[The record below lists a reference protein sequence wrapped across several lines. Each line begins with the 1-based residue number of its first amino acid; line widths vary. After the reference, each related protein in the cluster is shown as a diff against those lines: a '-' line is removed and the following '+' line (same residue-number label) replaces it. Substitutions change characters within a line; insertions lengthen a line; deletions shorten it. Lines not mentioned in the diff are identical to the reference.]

1 MAQSPRLL
9 AVAMKYCANCG
20 NEVTRKIPDGDNRQR
35 WICESCDT
43 VHYQNPLIVVGC
55 VPERDGKILLC
66 RRAIE
71 PRRGYWTVPA
81 GFMEL
86 GETMDQ
92 GAARETL
99 EEACAEVRIGH
110 LFASVDVV
118 EAGQVHVFFTAELT
132 GDYGVGEESLE
143 VALFAEDD
151 VPWDDIAFRSGKFA
165 LEKYFADRGKNNGV
179 HLHAITRKR
188 D

>member
-1 MAQSPRLL
+1 
-9 AVAMKYCANCG
+9 MKFCSNCG
-20 NEVTRKIPDGDNRQR
+20 EPVSQKIPAGDTRDR
-35 WICESCDT
+35 WVCDACT
-43 VHYQNPLIVVGC
+43 IVHYQNPKIVVGC

-66 RRAIE
+66 KRAIE
-71 PRRGYWTVPA
+71 PRHGFWTVPA

-86 GETMDQ
+86 GETTAQ

-118 EAGQVHVFFTAELT
+118 EAGQVHLFFTAALT
-132 GDYGVGEESLE
+132 SDFAAGDESLE
-143 VALFAEDD
+143 VQMFAKDEI
-151 VPWDDIAFRSGKFA
+151 PWQEIAFRSGTFA
-165 LEKYFADRGKNNGV
+165 LKKYLEDAGENNGV
-179 HLHAITRKR
+179 HMHEISFRKGR

>member
-1 MAQSPRLL
+1 
-9 AVAMKYCANCG
+9 MKYCSSCG
-20 NEVTRKIPDGDNRQR
+20 ATVSRKTPAGDTKDR
-35 WICESCDT
+35 WVCDACDHI
-43 VHYQNPLIVVGC
+43 HYQNPLIVVGC

-66 RRAIE
+66 KRAIE

-86 GETMDQ
+86 GETLAQ

-118 EAGQVHVFFTAELT
+118 QAGQVHLFFTAELISDFAP
-132 GDYGVGEESLE
+132 GDESLE
-143 VALFAEDD
+143 VAMFEKSEI
-151 VPWDDIAFRSGKFA
+151 PWDEIAFRSVSFA
-165 LEKYFADRGKNNGV
+165 LKTYLEDDGCNNGV
-179 HLHAITRKR
+179 HMHEVVFNRGK